1 MRSRTSLVFVLVGAA
16 ALALSVGVFVVDPGT
31 TPEPVNF
38 DDTVRMGVSEADVL
52 EAQFEGYETPK
63 AQVFYSQYGFV
74 VGYNGVD
81 SFVRNVQ
88 EGKYERVLGV
98 PTKVY
103 VTDFSGT
110 NPSPAEGGFV
120 SAGSR
125 TGWTDAEEA
134 VYVVGANANGDS
146 GDAAG
151 GAVVPF
157 SSTEQAER
165 YADEYDG
172 EVRGFDELLETEF
185 DSPEISETADEVVE
199 RRSERADETVREAHE
214 LLDRNVSVT
223 VGEGQ
228 ETVQAA
234 VDAAPNGTAVRVP
247 EGVYEEHVTVD
258 KSLTLVG
265 EEGARV
271 SGGGNGTVIT
281 VEADDAAFSSLNIS
295 GVGSETRA
303 RGEAGQNAAWDRN
316 IEEAYG
322 ESDAGIHFDGTTRGL
337 VHDTYIDT
345 NSTGVLFSDTEGGVV
360 TETTVRGS
368 EEWIDGFMGVL
379 TIRSPAV
386 VQNST
391 FYGGRDSVYSHA
403 SDGLV
408 VRDSYMERGR
418 FGVHLMY
425 TSNTLLRAN
434 TVRDKELSGLVI
446 MTRPTG
452 NYVVG
457 NDVRRS
463 QNGIATEGTRSYFA
477 ENTVV
482 DNSYGMKMGAGSSV
496 YTRNVFAHNGVGA
509 RASSIIPSNSVTEN
523 DFVDNEVQVTAA
535 EGSMRIWG
543 YEGSGNYW
551 SNAPPDAEE
560 FRPTDPVDSS
570 ATTVDGMATVRESPS
585 YALLNGLETLI
596 PGMRSTG
603 VVDESPLSE
612 PAVYGGEDGG
622 TKKRSGTVAA
632 SFGEEEDE
640 KLERQEKE

>member
-1 MRSRTSLVFVLVGAA
+1 MRSRTSLLFVSVGAA
-16 ALALSVGVFVVDPGT
+16 ALVLSVGVFVVDPGA

-125 TGWTDAEEA
+125 ADWTDAEEA
-134 VYVVGANANGDS
+134 MYVVGANADG
-146 GDAAG
+146 GGAG

-157 SSTEQAER
+157 SSAEQAER
-165 YADEYDG
+165 YADEYGG
-172 EVRGFDELLETEF
+172 EALGFDGLLETEF
-185 DSPEISETADEVVE
+185 ESPDIRETADEVVE
-199 RRSERADETVREAHE
+199 RRSEGADEKVREVHE

-223 VGEGQ
+223 VGEET

-258 KSLTLVG
+258 KPLTLVG
-265 EEGARV
+265 ESGARV
-271 SGGGNGTVIT
+271 SGGGNGTVVT
-281 VEADDAAFSSLNIS
+281 VETDGVAVSSLNIS
-295 GVGSETRA
+295 GVGNETRA
-303 RGEAGQNAAWDRN
+303 SSEAGQGQNAAWDRS

-322 ESDAGIHFDGTTRGL
+322 NSDAGIRFEGTTRGL
-337 VHDTYIDT
+337 VHDTHIDT
-345 NSTGVLFSDTEGGVV
+345 NATGILFSDTEGGVV

-408 VRDSYMERGR
+408 VRENYMETGR

-425 TSNTLLRAN
+425 TSNTLLRGN
-434 TVRDKELSGLVI
+434 TVREKELSGLVI

-457 NDVRRS
+457 NDVRGS
-463 QNGIATEGTRSYFA
+463 GNGIATEGSRSYFA

-496 YTRNVFAHNGVGA
+496 YTRNVLAHNGVGA
-509 RASSIIPSNSVTEN
+509 SASSIIPSNRVTEN

-535 EGSMRIWG
+535 EGSMRVWG

-551 SNAPPDAEE
+551 SNAPPGAEE
-560 FRPTDPVDSS
+560 FRPTDPIDSS
-570 ATTVDGMATVRESPS
+570 VTTVDGMVTVRESPS
-585 YALLNGLETLI
+585 YALLNGLETVI

-603 VVDESPLSE
+603 IVDESPLSE
-612 PAVYGGEDGG
+612 PAVYEGDAETG
-622 TKKRSGTVAA
+622 TGSGTVAA
-632 SFGEEEDE
+632 SFAEEENE
-640 KLERQEKE
+640 KRERQGKG